1 MSAMRLILLLI
12 PLAAAELRSSP
23 DENACNDLCKL
34 IPGCSWKGSYC
45 KSYHHPALCQD
56 LHFVKAPH
64 SSNATVCSVG
74 VDPSTCPTDYPVRYL
89 HSLSVDPNEE
99 PSFPYYGYTDLSGR
113 DETSFSGLTYYGYVD
128 FEQEYYNKTVIT
140 YSLRHLEPNGIY
152 RIYIHEKSSFT
163 HGCKSTGDVYDPF
176 YSGPKYGNPET
187 KAVGDIGY
195 VEADADGFAK
205 GVLDNEYVM
214 LEGPYSVLRRSVVLH
229 NNSDGKDDGK
239 YDYLA
244 CAWITPESR

>member
-1 MSAMRLILLLI
+1 MSAMRLILLL
-12 PLAAAELRSSP
+12 PLAAAQLRSSP

-45 KSYHHPALCQD
+45 KLYPHPAVCQD

-74 VDPSTCPTDYPVRYL
+74 VDASTCPTDYPVRCDDIQPF
-89 HSLSVDPNEE
+89 DPNEE
-99 PSFPYYGYTDLSGR
+99 PSFPYEGYTDLYGY
-113 DETSFSGLTYYGYVD
+113 DEAEGYYGYVD
-128 FEQEYYNKTVIT
+128 FEQEYYDETVIV
-140 YSLRHLEPNGIY
+140 YDLENLEPHGIY

-163 HGCKSTGDVYDPF
+163 HGCKTTGDVYDPF

-195 VEADADGFAK
+195 IQADVFGFAR
-205 GVLDNEYVM
+205 GVLESKYVM
-214 LEGPYSVLRRSVVLH
+214 LEGPYSVIHRSVVLY
-229 NNSDGKDDGK
+229 NNYDGKDDGK

-244 CAWITPESR
+244 CGQIKATLHP